1 VLVDVLCCKGE
12 AMETDFLTDFAV
24 AGVFTLFGEVS
35 FLFDRGIGF
44 GENREDLT
52 FSIMDLMSEF
62 VNDSFSA
69 SASAS
74 ASAASAFAFSISSSS
89 SA

>member
-1 VLVDVLCCKGE
+1 MLVDVLCCKGE

-44 GENREDLT
+44 GENREDLP
-52 FSIMDLMSEF
+52 
-62 VNDSFSA
+62 
-69 SASAS
+69 
-74 ASAASAFAFSISSSS
+74 FATIEVK
-89 SA
+89 